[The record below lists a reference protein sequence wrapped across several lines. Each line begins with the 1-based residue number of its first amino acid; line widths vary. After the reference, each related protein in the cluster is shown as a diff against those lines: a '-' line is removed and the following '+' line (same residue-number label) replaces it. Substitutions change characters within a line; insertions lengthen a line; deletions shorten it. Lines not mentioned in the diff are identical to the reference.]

1 MKFKIT
7 NKAIEWLK
15 VEYEDGSWAQI
26 PSIAGLSKNAW
37 HSIINQYAPKPRVE
51 KLEDIPWNIGDED
64 TTEKDISE
72 PQTFSYDAARLQLY
86 PNETE
91 IQLAL
96 YESRKGNNAP
106 LTSVDK
112 RITDAQALVP
122 VDKDKLY
129 TEAEINEL
137 QEKLSSEVDET
148 L

>member
-72 PQTFSYDAARLQLY
+72 PKTFSYDAARLQLY
-86 PNETE
+86 PSDLEML
-91 IQLAL
+91 IAL

-122 VDKDKLY
+122 VDNDKLY
-129 TEAEINEL
+129 TEAEITEMT
-137 QEKLSSEVDET
+137 EKLLVDET